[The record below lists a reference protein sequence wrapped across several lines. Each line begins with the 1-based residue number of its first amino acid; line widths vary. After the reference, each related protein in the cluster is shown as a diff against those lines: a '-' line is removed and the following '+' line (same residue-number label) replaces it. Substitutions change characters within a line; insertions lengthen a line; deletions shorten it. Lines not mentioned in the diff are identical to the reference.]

1 MPALRST
8 ALIRWSKI
16 LSWNILTSISCQEE
30 AASQSQFRQ
39 CIVLAEVF
47 PTCKPNFRIKIHKT
61 LQPFACWAV
70 RWLTI
75 SSQSSAIKFFRIFSV
90 WEILSSAS
98 LKPWE
103 QKQVTRVPCLGIQI
117 STCSWI
123 LNWINELMK
132 SHPLPPPTVHELR
145 YPSAREIYTHT
156 HPLMHPEICRGCQC
170 HQQGQN
176 SKSFSLRSA
185 NNSLKDTPL
194 PVHVNT
200 LIPQS
205 KEMQE

>member
-47 PTCKPNFRIKIHKT
+47 PTRKPNFRIKIHKT

-98 LKPWE
+98 LKPWK

-132 SHPLPPPTVHELR
+132 SHPLPPSTVHELR

-156 HPLMHPEICRGCQC
+156 HILSCT
-170 HQQGQN
+170 
-176 SKSFSLRSA
+176 LRSA
-185 NNSLKDTPL
+185 EAASVTNRDKIVSPSHSDLLTILWKT
-194 PVHVNT
+194 HHCQYMST
-200 LIPQS
+200 R
-205 KEMQE
+205 